1 MNTTNTATNP
11 TFPAK
16 VFEGFS
22 HQEACKFSADMIENV
37 EDRARS
43 TCIFSDQN
51 HPHILSI
58 PMQLACGHRACRPCL
73 VEKSFSNEQFCCPSN
88 AVNPDSTCAQTILP
102 NTVFLDRFS
111 QNELAKI
118 VVRCEHFKISEG
130 QEGQGSQ
137 ASCNWVGFL
146 DAYKNI
152 HVRQCSVGRADYL
165 ANENRYL
172 TVQLEHFK
180 ALSASSGAS
189 IGASRA
195 DSNQSER
202 IKQLE
207 ETVALKDREIDKLK
221 KDNQDLTATND
232 ALITNYSSQLEAY
245 RLQFEELSAESGLP
259 PMEGMQSPA
268 AAIARPGGSGAA
280 AGQAAQVVSQSA
292 NPATRRSTPAR
303 GNRVKWT
310 FDYTPALIDANK
322 RVISERFTIGVYDYR
337 LLFVFHE
344 WSNTSVYLQVLGG
357 HTESAWPC
365 KESIAITLKAQGDDQ
380 GHDADPRD
388 DIVKTIHLANTP
400 IACRSHPINTHNIAV
415 GFENFCQSRLL
426 AFPNGSM
433 RHRPNYLDDQNKIT
447 LSISATT
454 EPSPKLVRP
463 LYDCDLPSG
472 SVGLRW
478 PVREYSRIVSA
489 SGFMGKEILSPQ
501 FYTSDGGYC
510 LKLKL
515 NTQDAPGFEGTY
527 AGIQAVLQIGTNDD
541 SIRWP
546 LKGELSVTLVDRNLF
561 SRVKQD
567 MTETLPIEF
576 DRPTITNFHR
586 GPGSKTSSEVPL
598 YPCGAVLNE
607 GNPGT
612 QDPVYRYDDEI
623 LITANFVPYE

>member
-1 MNTTNTATNP
+1 MNTTNTVTNP
-11 TFPAK
+11 TLPTKIFK
-16 VFEGFS
+16 DFS
-22 HQEACKFSADMIENV
+22 HQEACKFSAHLIENV

-43 TCIFSDQN
+43 TCIFSDQD

-58 PMQLACGHRACRPCL
+58 PMQLACGDRACRLCL
-73 VEKSFSNEQFCCPSN
+73 VEKSLSGNPFCCPNSTI
-88 AVNPDSTCAQTILP
+88 NPNSECAQVITA
-102 NTVFLDRFS
+102 NDTFLDRFS
-111 QNELAKI
+111 ENELATL
-118 VVRCEHFKISEG
+118 VVHCEHYKISEG
-130 QEGQGSQ
+130 QESQESQ
-137 ASCNWVGFL
+137 ASCNWVGHL

-152 HVRQCSVGRADYL
+152 HVRQCPIGRADYL

-221 KDNQDLTATND
+221 RDKQDLTATND

-303 GNRVKWT
+303 GNRVEWT

-322 RVISERFTIGVYDYR
+322 RVVSERFTIGVYDYR
-337 LLFVFHE
+337 LFFVFHE

-365 KESIAITLKAQGDDQ
+365 KESIAITLKAQSDDQ
-380 GHDADPRD
+380 RHDADPRD

-400 IACRSHPINTHNIAV
+400 VACRSHPINTHNIAV
-415 GFENFCQSRLL
+415 GFENFCKSRLL
-426 AFPNGSM
+426 AFPSGSM
-433 RHRPNYLDDQNKIT
+433 RQRPNYLDDQNKIT

-472 SVGLRW
+472 SVGLHW

-489 SGFMGKEILSPQ
+489 SGSVGKEVLSQQ

-510 LKLKL
+510 FKLKL

-527 AGIQAVLQIGTNDD
+527 AGIQAVLQIGRNDD

-561 SRVKQD
+561 SREKQD
-567 MTETLPIEF
+567 KTEILPIEF
-576 DRPTITNFHR
+576 DRPTTTNFHR
-586 GPGSKTSSEVPL
+586 GPGSKTSREVPL
-598 YPCGAVLNE
+598 YPCQAVLNE

-612 QDPVYRYDDEI
+612 QEPVYRYGDEI
-623 LITANFVPYE
+623 LITANFVPCE

>member
-11 TFPAK
+11 IFPAK

-22 HQEACKFSADMIENV
+22 HQEACKFPAHMIESV
-37 EDRARS
+37 EVRAMS
-43 TCIFSDQN
+43 TCVFSDQN
-51 HPHILSI
+51 HPHILSV

-73 VEKSFSNEQFCCPSN
+73 VEKSLSNVPFCCPNN

-111 QNELAKI
+111 QNELATT

-137 ASCNWVGFL
+137 ASCCWVGHL
-146 DAYKNI
+146 DAYKNF

-172 TVQLEHFK
+172 TVQLEHLK
-180 ALSASSGAS
+180 QLSASSSAS
-189 IGASRA
+189 IGANRA
-195 DSNQSER
+195 DNNQSER

-207 ETVALKDREIDKLK
+207 ETIALKDREIDKLK
-221 KDNQDLTATND
+221 QDKQDLTATND

-245 RLQFEELSAESGLP
+245 RLQFQELSAESGLP

-268 AAIARPGGSGAA
+268 AASARPESSGAA

-303 GNRVKWT
+303 GNRVEWT
-310 FDYTPALIDANK
+310 FDYTPALMDANK
-322 RVISERFTIGVYDYR
+322 RVVSERFTIRNYDYR
-337 LLFVFHE
+337 LFFVFHE
-344 WSNTSVYLQVLGG
+344 WSYTSVYLQVLGG
-357 HTESAWPC
+357 HTEPAWPC
-365 KESIAITLKAQGDDQ
+365 KESIAITLKAQDDDQ
-380 GHDADPRD
+380 GDADPRD

-433 RHRPNYLDDQNKIT
+433 RQRPNYLDDQNKIT

-489 SGFMGKEILSPQ
+489 SNTTGKEVLSPQ
-501 FYTSDGGYC
+501 FYTSEGGYC

-515 NTQDAPGFEGTY
+515 NTQDAPGCEGTY
-527 AGIQAVLQIGTNDD
+527 TGIQAVLQMGRYDD

-561 SRVKQD
+561 SRENQD
-567 MTETLPIEF
+567 RTEILPIEF
-576 DRPTITNFHR
+576 DRPTTTNFHR
-586 GPGSKTSSEVPL
+586 GPGSNTSGEVPF
-598 YPCGAVLNE
+598 YPCQTVLNE

-612 QDPVYRYDDEI
+612 QDPVYKYGDEI